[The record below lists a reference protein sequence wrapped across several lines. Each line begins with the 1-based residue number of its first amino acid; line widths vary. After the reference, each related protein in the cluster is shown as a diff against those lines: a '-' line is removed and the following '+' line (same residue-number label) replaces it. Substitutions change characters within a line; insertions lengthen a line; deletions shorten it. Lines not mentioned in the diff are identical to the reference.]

1 MTADRFGAI
10 ANGEYTA
17 LASIR
22 DDRAHRIEQSAP
34 DVDPGNAP
42 AEPHPRV
49 GAALSSA
56 APSARPAWRPVPP
69 PQHGAWA
76 FLIVPVL
83 CGFAVAGATPSG
95 WLFLAAWVCAYPVGY
110 YLGRGLTARV
120 RRGSWTRLARR
131 ERSRAVP
138 WAVITAA
145 LGLPLLLTRPWL
157 IAAVLLLGVLWS
169 LGLWVAAQEEGGAAA
184 CTNDLLLVAQATVAL
199 TRWLSLAVVLARR
212 WRRGTRWPSASRV
225 PAAGRACG
233 RPAVHAWQTL
243 QATLIVAGYLAGSVL
258 HVKSLLREAG
268 RPAFRRVDVVWHVA
282 LTIGAASASM
292 WWLIGLGPALARA
305 ILMRPGLRAGVVG
318 AWRLSVAVLVVISA
332 FLALLRRARS
342 DRGG

>member
-10 ANGEYTA
+10 TNGEYTA

-22 DDRAHRIEQSAP
+22 DDRAHRIEQSAS
-34 DVDPGNAP
+34 DVDPDGILAAP
-42 AEPHPRV
+42 NPRV
-49 GAALSSA
+49 GAAPRSA

-157 IAAVLLLGVLWS
+157 VGAVLLLGVLWA
-169 LGLWVAAQEEGGAAA
+169 LGLWVAARRGERSL
-184 CTNDLLLVAQATVAL
+184 TNDLLLVAQATVAL
-199 TRWLSLAVVLARR
+199 PVAVAVVA
-212 WRRGTRWPSASRV
+212 G
-225 PAAGRACG
+225 PAAVLGDL
-233 RPAVHAWQTL
+233 AWQTV
-243 QATLIVAGYLAGSVL
+243 QTTLIVAGYLAGSVL

-268 RPAFRRVDVVWHVA
+268 RPAFRGADVAWHLA
-282 LTIGAASASM
+282 LMTGAALASM
-292 WWLIGLGPALARA
+292 WWLIGLAPALARA

-318 AWRLSVAVLVVISA
+318 AVELTVAVLVVVSA
-332 FLALLRRARS
+332 FLAL
-342 DRGG
+342 

>member
-17 LASIR
+17 LASVR
-22 DDRAHRIEQSAP
+22 DDRAHRLEQSAP

-42 AEPHPRV
+42 AEPHPAA
-49 GAALSSA
+49 GAAPSTGGAAPSSA
-56 APSARPAWRPVPP
+56 SPSARPGWRPIPP

-83 CGFAVAGATPSG
+83 CGFAVAGATLAG

-145 LGLPLLLTRPWL
+145 LGLPLAMTRPWL
-157 IAAVLLLGVLWS
+157 LGVAAPLALLWG
-169 LGLWVAAQEEGGAAA
+169 LGLWVAARRGERSLS
-184 CTNDLLLVAQATVAL
+184 NDLMLVAQAAVAL
-199 TRWLSLAVVLARR
+199 PLSVAVVTGVDDLSGALA
-212 WRRGTRWPSASRV
+212 GP
-225 PAAGRACG
+225 
-233 RPAVHAWQTL
+233 TL
-243 QATLIVAGYLAGSVL
+243 QATAVVAAYLAGSVL

-268 RPAFRRVDVVWHVA
+268 NTAYRRANVIWHGALVV
-282 LTIGAASASM
+282 ASALLSP
-292 WWLIGLGPALARA
+292 WWLVGTAPALLRA
-305 ILMRPGLRAGVVG
+305 ILLRPGLRPGVIGGVETI
-318 AWRLSVAVLVVISA
+318 VAVLVVVAA
-332 FLALLRRARS
+332 FLAM
-342 DRGG
+342 